1 MVAFSGSFNPGL
13 LVYPY
18 PDENPNYPPQVGMVP
33 IGLREAME
41 PVQHRVGDF
50 DNTQP
55 ITQLGRALAGD
66 TWRSYFEDYY
76 NRVWMIPTTVDFGP
90 ITATTL
96 TNTVAVV
103 PDFDPAI
110 ADGRVGGICV
120 DLFRRMEAREPTLR
134 ITGDQAFLPLRRLEK
149 KVLHGQLDV
158 ICGVGE
164 SPARRDHF
172 IAWPARRRLQ
182 HRFNAGAFL
191 ARLDAVGKR
200 IMISVQYSL
209 DFHRR

>member
-33 IGLREAME
+33 IGLRGAME
-41 PVQHRVGDF
+41 PVQQRGGDF

-90 ITATTL
+90 ITATTGKQVYL
-96 TNTVAVV
+96 WNAHLY
-103 PDFDPAI
+103 DI
-110 ADGRVGGICV
+110 
-120 DLFRRMEAREPTLR
+120 TLEQ
-134 ITGDQAFLPLRRLEK
+134 ITPPSDTSLSL
-149 KVLHGQLDV
+149 VL
-158 ICGVGE
+158 
-164 SPARRDHF
+164 
-172 IAWPARRRLQ
+172 
-182 HRFNAGAFL
+182 
-191 ARLDAVGKR
+191 
-200 IMISVQYSL
+200 SL
-209 DFHRR
+209 IHI